1 MKPLIHHISKL
12 LELYQQAELATNREQ
27 AKAITLKAEKH
38 AKKIARWH
46 QKMQAA
52 GLWGRP

>member
-1 MKPLIHHISKL
+1 MKPLIHHISRL
-12 LELYQQAELATNREQ
+12 LELYQQAELATSREQ

-46 QKMQAA
+46 QRMQAA